1 MRNIFVAMGL
11 ALGGVCHSSAER
23 RLSAAGSGSLAQAL
37 VHVGIFLT
45 VDHPFLW
52 LTFIAHQLI
61 DIFSVDRKENRLEAG
76 RLHGARVVVIGNG
89 PSALEGGQ
97 YGEAIDG
104 FDEVVRF
111 NNFQNKVSGLERWV
125 GSKCT
130 VHFSDGVLYP
140 TFKVYSVPGAT
151 VILSLFVDRFMVAG
165 SYFIMRGA
173 ADLETQ
179 LTMDFLKDPGVTWIT
194 KDRIHALK
202 KKLGLTGIKHPTSG
216 MLAIDYFVN
225 KPGVQLPVVI
235 HGFDFFMG
243 PRIHYYN
250 DHEPLWERINNNI
263 GVNQH
268 SPHKEKVYVEKLIE
282 EGVVVFMKDLPKS
295 S

>member
-1 MRNIFVAMGL
+1 MRVRFLVMGL
-11 ALGGVCHSSAER
+11 VLAGFCHAFVESALQNTPFSKAFAH
-23 RLSAAGSGSLAQAL
+23 LA
-37 VHVGIFLT
+37 VFLM
-45 VDHPFLW
+45 VDHSFLW

-61 DIFSVDRKENRLEAG
+61 TILLVDRKENRLNAG
-76 RLHGARVVVIGNG
+76 KLHGERVVIIGNG
-89 PSALEGGQ
+89 PSALEGEE
-97 YGEAIDG
+97 YGAKIDG

-111 NNFQNKVSGLERWV
+111 NNFQNKTAGLDRWV

-140 TFKVYSVPGAT
+140 TFKEYAAPGAT
-151 VILSLFVDRFMVAG
+151 VVLSLFSDRFIVAG
-165 SYFIMRGA
+165 SYFVLRGG

-179 LTMDFLKDPGVTWIT
+179 LTMDFLSDPTTTWIE
-194 KDRIHALK
+194 KERIEALK
-202 KKLGLTGIKHPTSG
+202 KKVGLTGIKHPTSG

-243 PRIHYYN
+243 PKIHYY
-250 DHEPLWERINNNI
+250 DAYEPLYERVNNKI

-268 SPHKEKVYVEKLIE
+268 SPHKEKVYVEKLIA
-282 EGVVVFMKDLPKS
+282 EGKVVFIKDLPKKS
-295 S
+295 